1 MSKPKV
7 LISDALSPAA
17 VQIFKDR
24 GVEVDFQP
32 NLGKDK
38 DKLAEIIGNY
48 DGLAI
53 RSNTSVCLKFTDP
66 AITSL
71 TADAQADF
79 SKKLV
84 ALVEKEGAG
93 YDFAY
98 YRDAPAGLR
107 IWCGATVEASDVA
120 LLTQWIDWAF
130 AETKAA
136 LPKAA

>member
-1 MSKPKV
+1 M
-7 LISDALSPAA
+7 
-17 VQIFKDR
+17 
-24 GVEVDFQP
+24 
-32 NLGKDK
+32 
-38 DKLAEIIGNY
+38 
-48 DGLAI
+48 
-53 RSNTSVCLKFTDP
+53 CLRFVDP

-107 IWCGATVEASDVA
+107 IWCGATVEAIRRRGADAVDR
-120 LLTQWIDWAF
+120 LGICRDQGTAF
-130 AETKAA
+130 QSGVR
-136 LPKAA
+136 